1 MASKVELNPDED
13 NFPDKYEILRD
24 ENIYL
29 KTQHKQLEE
38 QIKLIAVKLKR
49 QVTQIKQ
56 ERSGHKTHFSAEFEK
71 DLDKLIEENI
81 RLQEEER
88 VLTDKIKQIQI

>member
-1 MASKVELNPDED
+1 M
-13 NFPDKYEILRD
+13 
-24 ENIYL
+24 
-29 KTQHKQLEE
+29 
-38 QIKLIAVKLKR
+38 IAVKLKR

-56 ERSGHKTHFSAEFEK
+56 ERAGHKQTLPPDFEK

-88 VLTDKIKQIQI
+88 VLTEKVKEIQVQNSKSDHI